1 MKVKKTKVKA
11 GPGVGGSPP

>member
-11 GPGVGGSPP
+11 GPAVGGAP

>member
-11 GPGVGGSPP
+11 GPPGGGVP